1 MFATIWTLLKSAANG
16 YIADNSLSRGA
27 AIAYY
32 TVFSLAP
39 VLVIVIA
46 VAGLVFGAD
55 AARGAIVA
63 QMGGL
68 MGEQGAAAVQTMIKG
83 ASNRASGGIA
93 TAIGIVTLLITA
105 SGVFSE
111 MQAALNDVW
120 RAQPHSGTVTQL
132 VKVRLISLGLVMAL
146 GFLLMVSLVVSAGL
160 TALGTWLNGLFP
172 GAPLLLRA
180 LSLLVSFALLA
191 VLFALIYKMLP
202 DTRLAWRDVIVGGI
216 ATALLFT
223 IGKYLIGLYIGSSNA
238 ATSFGAAGALAV
250 VLLWIYY
257 SSQIFL
263 FGAQFTRAYA
273 DILHGRR
280 EGGSP
285 AQPIPAA
292 AEGAGHAE
300 LSRLKAELA
309 TAQAPPRARR

>member
-1 MFATIWTLLKSAANG
+1 MLATTWTLLKSAING
-16 YIADNSLSRGA
+16 YIADNALSRGA

-46 VAGLVFGAD
+46 IAGLVFDAD

-63 QMGGL
+63 QMSGL
-68 MGEQGAAAVQTMIKG
+68 MGEQGAAAIQAMIKG
-83 ASNRASGGIA
+83 ASNRTAGGIA
-93 TAIGIVTLLITA
+93 TAVGFVTLLITA
-105 SGVFSE
+105 TGVFSE

-120 RAQPHSGTVTQL
+120 KAQPQTDTVTQL

-146 GFLLMVSLVVSAGL
+146 GFMLIVSLVVSAAL
-160 TALGTWLNGLFP
+160 TALGTWLNSLFP
-172 GAPLLLRA
+172 GAQLVLRIVSLVISFGLL
-180 LSLLVSFALLA
+180 S
-191 VLFALIYKMLP
+191 VLFAVIYKVLP
-202 DTRLAWRDVIVGGI
+202 DTRLAWRDVIVGGV

-223 IGKYLIGLYIGSSNA
+223 IGKYLIGLYIGSSST

-250 VLLWIYY
+250 VLLWVYY

-263 FGAQFTRAYA
+263 FGAEFTRAYA
-273 DILHGRR
+273 DIVHGRR

-285 AQPIPAA
+285 AQPTPPTTEIT
-292 AEGAGHAE
+292 GHPE
-300 LSRLKAELA
+300 LDRLKAELA
-309 TAQAPPRARR
+309 TAQAPRVK